1 MLLLL
6 LVTMGLGSQWP
17 GSYWDIPGQW
27 CSASWPRLQCCQ
39 GRSDSCGMAILNC
52 DTFCNRSEWPEQ
64 MLALWVLRIM
74 MQDCQLRLLSLL
86 LHSLRGT
93 QPRPGAWVSVSDGRR
108 PGERHKAGQLRVQ
121 AGWGGNH
128 CDTIYTIITSRRQ
141 VSVSPLGLREGET
154 LRKTATSASARWG
167 TKNYGLLSNDSWEG
181 DLDTE
186 KIECSLMKNIECK

>member
-27 CSASWPRLQCCQ
+27 CSASWPHLQCCQ

-74 MQDCQLRLLSLL
+74 MQDCQLRLLSWL

-154 LRKTATSASARWG
+154 LRE
-167 TKNYGLLSNDSWEG
+167 NCN
-181 DLDTE
+181 
-186 KIECSLMKNIECK
+186 ECKCEVRNKELWIVIKWLLGRGLRHRKDWM